1 MACNCKKNVNPKYL
15 EDKDKIILTK
25 SAFTNIKN
33 FVARFLFGII
43 VSFVIII
50 GIVALGIY
58 LITSICLGK
67 EMSIRIPNY
76 KKWFKKEK

>member
-1 MACNCKKNVNPKYL
+1 MACNCKKNVNPKYI
-15 EDKDKIILTK
+15 EDKDKIMPTK
-25 SAFTNIKN
+25 SVFTNIKN

-50 GIVALGIY
+50 GIVALGVY